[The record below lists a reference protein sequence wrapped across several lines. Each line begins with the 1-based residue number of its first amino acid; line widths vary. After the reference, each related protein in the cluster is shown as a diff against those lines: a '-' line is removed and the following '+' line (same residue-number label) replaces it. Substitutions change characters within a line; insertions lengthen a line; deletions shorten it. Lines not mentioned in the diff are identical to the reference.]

1 MSADEN
7 RKALYVRVSDSTKEM
22 LIKLTE
28 LYAKELGT
36 KVSQAQAVEIS
47 LTESYRKRTQNN
59 L

>member
-22 LIKLTE
+22 LINLAE

-47 LTESYRKRTQNN
+47 LTESYRKRTQND